1 VLYNT
6 LKVQKALLLL
16 YHLLWRCFAIYP
28 VYCYY
33 CTLNLYYSDN
43 CTFMQ
48 VRTMAD
54 LLAAGETPDILF
66 WVGCSGSFD
75 QRAQKITKAFT
86 LILHKAGI
94 RYAILGKEEMCTGD
108 PARRAGNEFMF
119 HMMAYQNIQVL
130 NNYGIKKIVT
140 ACPHCFNIIRNE
152 YPELGGNYEVIHH
165 TTFLQQL
172 LDEGKVRI
180 KEGGAFSGKR
190 ITYHDS
196 CYLGRANDIYEAP
209 RKVLEALD
217 AELVEMK
224 RCRSKGL
231 CCGAG
236 GAQMF
241 KEEEKGTHRIN
252 EERINEALT
261 TDAAIVASACPF
273 CNTMMTDG
281 VKSKE
286 KEDTVQVLDVAELIA
301 ASME

>member
-1 VLYNT
+1 MHVPSMAEL
-6 LKVQKALLLL
+6 
-16 YHLLWRCFAIYP
+16 FANGQSP
-28 VYCYY
+28 EV
-33 CTLNLYYSDN
+33 
-43 CTFMQ
+43 
-48 VRTMAD
+48 
-54 LLAAGETPDILF
+54 LF
-66 WVGCSGSFD
+66 WVGCAGSFD

-86 LILHKAGI
+86 TILHKTGI
-94 RYAILGKEEMCTGD
+94 SYAILGKEEMCTGD
-108 PARRAGNEFMF
+108 PVRRAGNEFMF
-119 HMMAYQNIQVL
+119 QMMAYQNIQIL

-140 ACPHCFNIIRNE
+140 ACPHCFNIFKNE

-165 TTFLQQL
+165 TSFLQQL
-172 LDEGKVRI
+172 IDEGKIRM
-180 KEGGAFSGKR
+180 KEGGIYKGKK

-241 KEEEKGTHRIN
+241 KEEEPGTTRIN
-252 EERINEALT
+252 IERSNEAIG
-261 TDAAIVASACPF
+261 TDASIIAAACPF
-273 CNTMMTDG
+273 CNTMLTDG
-281 VKSKE
+281 VKLAE
-286 KEDTVQVLDVAELIA
+286 KEDNVRVMDVAELVA